1 MTLRLWIEN
10 VDRLPDG
17 GPLRVEVKGRGLDMG
32 RDTHLDWT
40 LPDPGRSVSSKHC
53 EIRFQDGGYWL
64 HDVSTN
70 GTYVNGAQYR
80 LDAPYQLRDGDR
92 LSIGPYTIA
101 VEVEGQSGARA
112 VDGFEGGASSPATE
126 DVWGG
131 VGDAADPDDRSAYRV
146 STPKEPPPDFLDFA
160 SSIALSEGSPAAP
173 SEADDWL
180 IPAPAPAAPAPAVP
194 RPGPPQ
200 PRRPT
205 VATQPPDR
213 EAQPP
218 RHPTAPPTPAAP
230 PSPSRGSDGTE
241 ILRRIAR
248 AAGIPEHTIAGRDPD
263 AMAEEIGVAL
273 RLTAQNLQLLL
284 STRAESKTLMRSASR
299 TMIRST
305 QNNPLK
311 FTGAVEEALTILLG
325 PPTRQYLDLRATIEE
340 SFRDLKTHQVL
351 TYGAMQGAL
360 DALFDELAPDQIDRS
375 VAQER
380 GLGALVVPRKAKLWD
395 TYVERWRAKTRRSD
409 GRLFEAFIALFA
421 EAYDRLQ
428 NRG

>member
-10 VDRLPDG
+10 VERLPDG

-40 LPDPGRSVSSKHC
+40 LPDPSRSVSSKHC

-70 GTYVNGAQYR
+70 GTYVNGAHFR

-92 LSIGPYTIA
+92 LSIGPYIIA
-101 VEVEGQSGARA
+101 VEVEGPSGARA
-112 VDGFEGGASSPATE
+112 VNEFEGGAPSPASD

-131 VGDAADPDDRSAYRV
+131 VGEAAEPDDRSAYRIA
-146 STPKEPPPDFLDFA
+146 TPQERPPDFLDFA
-160 SSIALSEGSPAAP
+160 SSIALSEGAPPAP
-173 SEADDWL
+173 GEADDWL
-180 IPAPAPAAPAPAVP
+180 TPAPAPAPPVT
-194 RPGPPQ
+194 RPSQPPPQ
-200 PRRPT
+200 PRRPV
-205 VATQPPDR
+205 VATQPPVR
-213 EAQPP
+213 EVAPP
-218 RHPTAPPTPAAP
+218 RHPTAPPAPMAP
-230 PSPSRGSDGTE
+230 PSPAGGSDGAE

-248 AAGIPEHTIAGRDPD
+248 AAGIPEQTIAGRDPD
-263 AMAEEIGVAL
+263 AMAEEIGLAL

-284 STRAESKTLMRSASR
+284 SSRAESKTLMRSSSR
-299 TMIRST
+299 TMIRSS

-340 SFRDLKTHQVL
+340 SFRDLKTHQLL

-395 TYVERWRAKTRRSD
+395 TYVERWRAKTKRSD